1 MIFNT
6 FLTLFIRHL
15 VQQICSHNILSS
27 TPDNN
32 RYRAGPSIMLS
43 LFFKKT
49 KLQNNN
55 NTEKIQ
61 RVITYHHPVWAP
73 DNITSIWRSINS
85 PCSALVHW
93 LEADYIDNFDAIPP
107 GQPCPHNTG
116 LE

>member
-1 MIFNT
+1 M
-6 FLTLFIRHL
+6 
-15 VQQICSHNILSS
+15 SHNILSS

-32 RYRAGPSIMLS
+32 RYRAGP
-43 LFFKKT
+43 
-49 KLQNNN
+49 QQ

-61 RVITYHHPVWAP
+61 RVITYHHPVRAP